1 MENNNT
7 LGIIFSGNKEG
18 NLGELMRLRSL
29 AAVPVGGRYRIV
41 DFMLSNMVNSGIIN
55 VGITT
60 GYKHRSLSDHVGSGK
75 SWDLARKENGLFIL
89 PPPENSEVSARIP
102 EGIDIL
108 NSAMS
113 YLTRSKQDYVLL
125 TECNTICNINF
136 EEVMDFHFE
145 KDADITMVYT
155 KVDELTPKELGKYI
169 LLDVEKDGK
178 VSDIQV
184 HPKKQ
189 NSNDAYMHMMFI
201 KKDLLIDLIGN
212 NLAHD
217 KHDIA
222 KDILL
227 ANVGELN
234 IYAYE
239 YSGYKKTID
248 SIKSFF
254 EFNLEMLNPKIRHEL
269 FGIGSDRAI
278 RTKVKDS
285 VPTKYGPDAEVKNS
299 VVADGCTIEGT
310 VENCIIFRG
319 VTIGRGSIVKDSI
332 IMQNSRIMDNCHV
345 ENAIFD
351 KEVILCNGKTLIGQQ
366 TYPLVIGKR
375 TIV

>member
-145 KDADITMVYT
+145 KDADITLVYT

-227 ANVGELN
+227 ANVEEMN

>member
-189 NSNDAYMHMMFI
+189 NSNDAYMHMMYI
-201 KKDLLIDLIGN
+201 KKDLLIDMIGN
-212 NLAHD
+212 CLAHD

-227 ANVGELN
+227 ANVADMN

-239 YSGYKKTID
+239 YKGYKKTID

-254 EFNLEMLNPKIRHEL
+254 EINLEMLNPKIRHEL
-269 FGIGSDRAI
+269 FGIGSARAI

>member
-145 KDADITMVYT
+145 KDADITLVYT
-155 KVDELTPKELGKYI
+155 KVDELTPKELGKHI

-189 NSNDAYMHMMFI
+189 NSNDAYMHMMYI

-227 ANVGELN
+227 ANVEDLN

>member
-7 LGIIFSGNKEG
+7 LGIIFSGNQEG

-89 PPPENSEVSARIP
+89 PPPEGSEVSARIP

-145 KDADITMVYT
+145 KDADITLVYT
-155 KVDELTPKELGKYI
+155 KVNELTPKELGHHI

-189 NSNDAYMHMMFI
+189 ESNDAYMHMMYV

-217 KHDIA
+217 RHDIA

-227 ANVGELN
+227 ANVEDLN

-239 YSGYKKTID
+239 YTGYKKTID

-310 VENCIIFRG
+310 VENCIVFRG